1 VRPTYSYRKWTIQNA
16 AKLVAGTTVQ
26 SFMMVVALL
35 SGGQKTACFW
45 FSTSTKNAELEESNP
60 EMGLA
65 TRVITNNAGI
75 IEATTGICSQV
86 LRVLL

>member
-1 VRPTYSYRKWTIQNA
+1 M
-16 AKLVAGTTVQ
+16 L
-26 SFMMVVALL
+26 
-35 SGGQKTACFW
+35 W

-75 IEATTGICSQV
+75 IEATTGIFTGASGAV
-86 LRVLL
+86 MKKS